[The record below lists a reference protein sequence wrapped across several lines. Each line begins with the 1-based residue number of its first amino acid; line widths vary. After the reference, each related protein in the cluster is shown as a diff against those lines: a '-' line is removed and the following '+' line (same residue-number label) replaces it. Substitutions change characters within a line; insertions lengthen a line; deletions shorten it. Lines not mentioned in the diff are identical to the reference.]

1 VTRAFTTGAPAA
13 LDRPASPTVFLAFAA
28 GEPDERIPL
37 PCTYEESYEVTVIM
51 VSAPSARSI
60 HARMRYADETGFS
73 HAITHVVPEG
83 ATGATLFAWAQD
95 RGLPCVEVVVEG
107 ADGSR
112 TDPTVVCQAVGCVEG
127 EEWSAAVG
135 RSVEWWREEY
145 GPGSCSA
152 VESAASARS
161 CACVAMAQ
169 ARSAALSVIAGLMV
183 VLVFLRRP
191 KRRSGSAVSVLSGL
205 LIGCASSLEAEET
218 ALEAARAPIAEAIE
232 LEAGVPPLDLQLS
245 LLAAE
250 SRRDA
255 EHGPR
260 CRVLVGGRFVLP
272 DGDFVGIGDLH
283 WDEFLGAYRLLGVS
297 DSHWRPWQSWG
308 TPLAQDAI
316 LERFFAPFWAFGH
329 GRDPDG
335 ATVHPEAWRSLFR
348 VEPLVS
354 YPEGMAPTDLRCE

>member
-1 VTRAFTTGAPAA
+1 MTRAFTTGAPAA

-28 GEPDERIPL
+28 GEPDERLPL

-51 VSAPSARSI
+51 VSAPSARAI

-169 ARSAALSVIAGLMV
+169 AHSAAVSVIAGLMV

-250 SRRDA
+250 SRLDRV
-255 EHGPR
+255 GMLWSVLRLPSQPR
-260 CRVLVGGRFVLP
+260 APQLRVLCE
-272 DGDFVGIGDLH
+272 D
-283 WDEFLGAYRLLGVS
+283 
-297 DSHWRPWQSWG
+297 
-308 TPLAQDAI
+308 
-316 LERFFAPFWAFGH
+316 
-329 GRDPDG
+329 
-335 ATVHPEAWRSLFR
+335 
-348 VEPLVS
+348 VEIKS
-354 YPEGMAPTDLRCE
+354 SSTSS